1 MNIGLE
7 LEVFE
12 VDLEH
17 FLPYIFNLVFRGVV
31 KVKFKSTTVKVG
43 KIEFKSWLCGY
54 LAGWLWNWARCTIS

>member
-12 VDLEH
+12 VVLEH

-43 KIEFKSWLCGY
+43 KIEFKSWLC
-54 LAGWLWNWARCTIS
+54 S